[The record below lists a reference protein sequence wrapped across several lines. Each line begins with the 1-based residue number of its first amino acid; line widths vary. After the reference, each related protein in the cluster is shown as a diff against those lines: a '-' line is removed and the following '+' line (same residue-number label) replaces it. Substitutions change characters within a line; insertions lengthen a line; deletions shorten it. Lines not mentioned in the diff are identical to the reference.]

1 MTVQWWNPPKNFMKR
16 RELIKSLTLT
26 ALGGSACLFGASQV
40 SAESLKPIGKAL
52 AIGQSLRFD
61 DGLKLTLVRVRNDSR
76 CPMGAL
82 CITAGD
88 AEVVL
93 LAYVGKQ
100 RARIIRIH
108 TDLEPRVV
116 ILSALP
122 PGQIGIP
129 KSYSI
134 RVESLSPFRQIG
146 RKIKQSDY
154 RVVLGVEVAV

>member
-1 MTVQWWNPPKNFMKR
+1 MKR
-16 RELIKSLTLT
+16 RELIKSLALAT
-26 ALGGSACLFGASQV
+26 LGGSGCLLGTPLV
-40 SAESLKPIGKAL
+40 SAATIRPGEEGL
-52 AIGQSLRFD
+52 AVGQSLRYD
-61 DGLKLTLVRVRNDSR
+61 DGLKLTLVAVRRDSR

-88 AEVVL
+88 AEIVL
-93 LAYVGKQ
+93 LAYVGRQPAK
-100 RARIIRIH
+100 IIRVH

-134 RVESLSPFRQIG
+134 RVESLSPFRKIG
-146 RKIKQSDY
+146 KAIRQSDY
-154 RVVLGVEVAV
+154 RVVLGISVAV